1 MVTMDSE
8 EVLRET
14 NTPIS
19 RMVILMFQEGCD
31 SFERASVIPS
41 GVCFLCDHVSLWEE
55 ERKELAI
62 LTWHRSTHWHALNTR
77 HDRCLKESTARGFIP
92 ERRHEGCLYLV
103 ERSERPSGLRIVATL
118 SPCPEI
124 CPTVECRRSAEE
136 PWTSSEKVRMR
147 NITSLTTPDFG

>member
-55 ERKELAI
+55 ERKELTI

-77 HDRCLKESTARGFIP
+77 HDRCLKESTARGFTPSDVMRGACIWWRD
-92 ERRHEGCLYLV
+92 RR
-103 ERSERPSGLRIVATL
+103 GLRACAAWPLCHLVQKYA
-118 SPCPEI
+118 
-124 CPTVECRRSAEE
+124 RRWSAEDRRKSHGLQAKRLE
-136 PWTSSEKVRMR
+136 CET
-147 NITSLTTPDFG
+147 